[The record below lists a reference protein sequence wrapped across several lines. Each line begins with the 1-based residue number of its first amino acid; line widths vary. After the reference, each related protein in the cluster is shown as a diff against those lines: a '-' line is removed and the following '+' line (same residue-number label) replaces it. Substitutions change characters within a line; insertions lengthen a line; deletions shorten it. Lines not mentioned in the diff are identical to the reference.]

1 MAKEKI
7 PTEDFDPSSLPRNR
21 KKQFFDSF
29 KNEWRLFFS
38 VSFLLAIFILP
49 LFCDYLVFSL
59 LIGGASNSSADN
71 SQIFSLVFYGALIA
85 IPCIMIFY
93 LGLAGAFNVAMKL
106 GYSEMQ
112 ITTPSFFY
120 GIKESWKKALFQG
133 LIVGISAFLAI
144 IGCLYLLFF
153 YTIHP
158 VWVGIL
164 MGVDILQFI
173 IFTMAS
179 IFTLA
184 QSFTYTNKASAEYKN
199 ALLMSFA
206 HFPMNF
212 VFFLISPGLFIA
224 LSIISNVTALIAF
237 GVAILFSFPFIYL
250 WELRALVIFDKM
262 INQYHYPEYL
272 KKGLYVPKNNK
283 ED

>member
-7 PTEDFDPSSLPRNR
+7 PAQDFDPSSLPRSR
-21 KKQFFDSF
+21 KKQFFDSL
-29 KNEWRLFFS
+29 KNEWRLFLS
-38 VSFLLAIFILP
+38 VSLLVAIFILP
-49 LFCDYLVFSL
+49 LFCDYLVFSF
-59 LIGGASNSSADN
+59 LISGAYNSQADS

-85 IPCIMIFY
+85 VPCVMIFY
-93 LGLAGAFNVAMKL
+93 IGLAGAFNIAKKL

-112 ITTPSFFY
+112 ITAPIFFY
-120 GIKESWKKALFQG
+120 GMKETWKKALIQG
-133 LIVGISAFLAI
+133 LIVGISTFIAI
-144 IGCLYLLFF
+144 VGCLYLLFF
-153 YTIHP
+153 YIDHP
-158 VWVGIL
+158 IWVGIL

-179 IFTLA
+179 IFTLT
-184 QSFTYTNKASAEYKN
+184 QSLVYSNKATAEYKN
-199 ALLMSFA
+199 AFLMTIA

-212 VFFLISPGLFIA
+212 VFFLIGPGLFIA
-224 LSIISNVTALIAF
+224 LFIISNITAFIAF
-237 GVAILFSFPFIYL
+237 GVAIIFSFPFIYL

-272 KKGLYVPKNNK
+272 KRGLYVPKNK